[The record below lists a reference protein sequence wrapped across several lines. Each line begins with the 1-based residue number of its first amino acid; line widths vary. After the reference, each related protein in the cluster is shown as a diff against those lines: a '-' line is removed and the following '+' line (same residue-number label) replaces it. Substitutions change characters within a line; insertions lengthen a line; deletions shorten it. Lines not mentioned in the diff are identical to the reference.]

1 MKKTYKRKA
10 TGIGSF
16 IIIYCFLGLGVI
28 IGLLSAGL
36 NPTLVISVVSAPIW
50 IAVIF
55 LSQAIN
61 KRVMSEEK
69 YEDDKG

>member
-1 MKKTYKRKA
+1 MKETYKRKA

-16 IIIYCFLGLGVI
+16 IIIYCFIGMGVI
-28 IGLLSAGL
+28 IGLLTAGL

-61 KRVMSEEK
+61 KRVIKEED
-69 YEDDKG
+69 YEND

>member
-61 KRVMSEEK
+61 KRVMSEEDYK
-69 YEDDKG
+69 DD

>member
-61 KRVMSEEK
+61 KRVMSEEE
-69 YEDDKG
+69 YEDD

>member
-61 KRVMSEEK
+61 KRVMSEEE